1 MPAYPFT
8 HPRALFLSAAGG
20 LALSACA
27 AGNDIRPTLAPRDI
41 AALQPG
47 AMIAAA
53 AARGSGARDHDR
65 WWQSYGDPQ
74 LDMLVSAAGEDVPSI
89 DAALA
94 RLTRASAELG
104 VVRSDRLP
112 RVTGSAS
119 ASGAYF
125 PDHATW
131 PEPYAG
137 GTGSDG
143 ALRADIRYRF
153 DFWGKRREAALA
165 ADARLSSAGEEVRD
179 AILLLQTAL
188 VEAYVGL
195 DADYRLRDLAEA
207 ALERHRDIVGLLVQR
222 ERAGLATD
230 IDAVEEREAVTSARA
245 EIARLDGEIART
257 RYRIAALLGRDPA
270 FAEGLERPALTSTA
284 DPAPMSAL
292 PAELLGHRPDIAAAR
307 AGVEATAHDIGVA
320 RAAFYPDIDL
330 TAFAGLQSLGLGHLL
345 RAGSA
350 SAGIGPALTLPIFEG
365 GRLRAELRGRT
376 ADYDAAVSR
385 YNMAL
390 ATALQQVADAVAT
403 LNAEQARRIEAD
415 AAAAHWRRVV
425 DLQRLR
431 ETRGLS
437 SAVDRLGAETA
448 LLRSE
453 RAVIEAAARRAIG
466 QTTLVR
472 ALGGGARPSFS
483 SSQQGQ

>member
-1 MPAYPFT
+1 M
-8 HPRALFLSAAGG
+8 
-20 LALSACA
+20 SACA
-27 AGNDIRPTLAPRDI
+27 AGNDIRPMLAPHDI
-41 AALQPG
+41 ATLQPG

-53 AARGSGARDHDR
+53 ARAAQAIDRDC
-65 WWQSYGDPQ
+65 WWQPYGDPQ
-74 LDMLVSAAGEDVPSI
+74 LDMLVSAVGEGVPSI
-89 DAALA
+89 EAVLA
-94 RLTRASAELG
+94 RLAQASAELDA
-104 VVRSDRLP
+104 VRSDRLP

-137 GTGSDG
+137 GPGSEG
-143 ALRADIRYRF
+143 ALRADVRYRL
-153 DFWGKRREAALA
+153 DFWGKRRQAALA
-165 ADARLSSAGEEVRD
+165 ANARLSGTGEEVRD
-179 AILLLQTAL
+179 AILLLRTAL
-188 VEAYVGL
+188 VEAYVRL

-207 ALERHRDIVGLLVQR
+207 ALERHRDIAGLLVQR

-230 IDAVEEREAVTSARA
+230 IDAVEEREAVTNARA
-245 EIARLDGEIART
+245 EIARLDGEIARN

-270 FAEGLERPALTSTA
+270 FAEGLERPAITSIA
-284 DPAPMSAL
+284 DPAPMSAI
-292 PAELLGHRPDIAAAR
+292 PAELLGYRPDIAAAR
-307 AGVEATAHDIGVA
+307 AGVEAAAHDIGVA

-345 RAGSA
+345 RVGSA
-350 SAGIGPALTLPIFEG
+350 SAGIGPALSLPIFEG

-390 ATALQQVADAVAT
+390 ATALQQVADAVAA
-403 LNAEQARRIEAD
+403 LNAERARRAEAD
-415 AAAAHWRRVV
+415 AAVAHWQRIV
-425 DLQRLR
+425 DLHRLR

-437 SAVDRLGAETA
+437 SAANRLGAETA

-453 RAVIEAAARRAIG
+453 RAVIESAARKAIG
-466 QTTLVR
+466 QTALVR
-472 ALGGGARPSFS
+472 ALGGGAPPSFS
-483 SSQQGQ
+483 PFSQQGR

>member
-8 HPRALFLSAAGG
+8 HARVLFLSAAGG
-20 LALSACA
+20 LTLSACA
-27 AGNDIRPTLAPRDI
+27 AGNDIRPVRTPRDVTT
-41 AALQPG
+41 LQPG

-53 AARGSGARDHDR
+53 ATRGTGASDHDH

-74 LDMLVSAAGEDVPSI
+74 LDMLVSAVAEGAPPI

-94 RLTRASAELG
+94 RLARASAELG
-104 VVRSDRLP
+104 VVRSGRLP

-119 ASGAYF
+119 TSGAYF

-137 GTGSDG
+137 GTGSEG

-165 ADARLSSAGEEVRD
+165 AGARLSGSGEEVHD

-188 VEAYVGL
+188 VEAYAGL
-195 DADYRLRDLAEA
+195 DADYRVRDLAEA

-230 IDAVEEREAVTSARA
+230 IDAVEEREAVASARA
-245 EIARLDGEIART
+245 EIARLDGEIARN

-270 FAEGLERPALTSTA
+270 FAEGLERPALRLGP
-284 DPAPMSAL
+284 DPAPMSTI
-292 PAELLGHRPDIAAAR
+292 PAELLGYRPDIAAAR
-307 AGVEATAHDIGVA
+307 AGVEAAAHDVGVA

-350 SAGIGPALTLPIFEG
+350 IAGIGPALTLPIFEG
-365 GRLRAELRGRT
+365 RRLRAELQGRT

-390 ATALQQVADAVAT
+390 TTALQQVADAVAT
-403 LNAEQARRIEAD
+403 LNAEQARKAEAE
-415 AAAAHWRRVV
+415 AAATHWRHVLG
-425 DLQRLR
+425 LQRLR
-431 ETRGLS
+431 EARGLS
-437 SAVDRLGAETA
+437 SAVDKLRTETA

-453 RAVIEAAARRAIG
+453 RAVIEAASRRTIG
-466 QTTLVR
+466 QTSLVR
-472 ALGGGARPSFS
+472 ALGGGAPSFS